1 MGQRIEELSFLY
13 GTNANYI
20 EELYA
25 RYKMDPEMVDEAWR
39 EVFEDLGDDEASIN
53 GELEP
58 SRAARRIQDLDNE
71 PEGYGFPPNGGN
83 GHAQQAY
90 GGSGGG
96 AAPAQA
102 PMWAPAPGSRES
114 VAEFAL
120 ARDSIRILMM
130 IRAYRV
136 RGHLAAN
143 LDPLGI
149 EGGRHHPELD
159 PKTYGF
165 TEEDY
170 GREFFVDGVLGF
182 QRATLQQILDAARK
196 TYCGSIGVEF
206 MHIQSPAEKYWIQR
220 KFEGTRSDAELGPE
234 EKKRVLSEIF
244 RSEGFERFLS
254 IKYPGSKRFS
264 LEGAEG
270 TIAAMETIIRTAA
283 RQGIEEIVLGMPHRG
298 RLNILTNVMGKSY
311 AQVFSEFQGESS
323 TPDAVQGS
331 GDVKYHLGTS
341 SDRQVADG
349 RSIHLSLTANPSH
362 LEAVNP
368 VVEGKVRAKQT
379 MIEDN
384 ERRRIMGILLHGDAA
399 FAGQGLVA
407 ETLGMSELR
416 GYRTGG
422 TIHIIVNNQIG
433 FTTSPRFSRSSP
445 YPSDVAKMVSAPIF
459 HVNGDDP
466 EAVVH
471 VSKLAAKFRQEFGR
485 DVVIDIFCYRRHGHN
500 EGDEPAF
507 TQPIMYRT
515 IAKHPTTRQL
525 YTERLVAEGVITPVE
540 ADRMIQDFNARLEKD
555 LEASQGYKPNKVDWL
570 EGVWSGLEVSDRSG
584 ARRGMT
590 AVPMEELK
598 TVGAAISSYPETL
611 NIHRKLKRILDQ
623 RKEMVESGQGIDW
636 ATAEALAFGTLLHER
651 ANVRLSGQ
659 DCGRG
664 TFSQRH
670 SVLVDQLNEDRY
682 IPLNHISDDQGR
694 YEVIDSM
701 LSEAGI
707 LGFEYGY
714 SLADPNTLVLWEAQ
728 FGDFANGAQVIV
740 DQFLTAGESK
750 WFRMSGLVM
759 LLPHGFEGQGPEHS
773 SGRPER
779 YLQLAAE
786 DNLQIANCT
795 SPSSYF
801 HLLRRQM
808 KRKFRKP
815 LIVMTPKSLL
825 RHKRC
830 ISAAEEFT
838 GDTQFHRSLWELDDA
853 SHGKDMKR
861 VVLCTGKVYYDLLEK
876 RDELGLKDV
885 TFIRLEQIAPFPLD
899 ALQEAVNYYP
909 KAKFVWCQEEPRN
922 MGAWNFVR
930 DKIDQA
936 LEAGELKMKQLQY
949 VGRPEAASPATG
961 FIRVHEREQDALVT
975 EALTG

>member
-1 MGQRIEELSFLY
+1 MGQRIDELSFLN

-20 EELYA
+20 AELYA
-25 RYKMDPEMVDEAWR
+25 RYREDADDVDKEWR
-39 EVFEDLGDDEASIN
+39 EVFDDLNDDAASILA
-53 GELEP
+53 ELEP
-58 SRAARRIQDLDNE
+58 ARAARRVQDFEDE
-71 PEGYGFPPNGGN
+71 PEGFGFPPRNGNGSGRSQHGYDGNGGT
-83 GHAQQAY
+83 H
-90 GGSGGG
+90 S
-96 AAPAQA
+96 APD
-102 PMWAPAPGSRES
+102 WAPAPGHRDS
-114 VAEFAL
+114 VAEYAV

-149 EGGRHHPELD
+149 EGSRHHPELD
-159 PKTYGF
+159 PKSYGF
-165 TEEDY
+165 TDADY

-182 QRATLQQILDAARK
+182 QRATLQRILDAVRK

-206 MHIQSPAEKYWIQR
+206 MHIQSPSEKSWIQR

-244 RSEGFERFLS
+244 RSEGFEKFLS

-264 LEGAEG
+264 LEGGES
-270 TIAAMETIIRTAA
+270 TIAAMETIIRTSA
-283 RQGIEEIVLGMPHRG
+283 RGGVEEIVLGMPHRG

-323 TPDAVQGS
+323 HPDAVHGS

-349 RSIHLSLTANPSH
+349 RKIHLSLTANPSH

-368 VVEGKVRAKQT
+368 VVEGKVRAKQE
-379 MIEDN
+379 MMGDE
-384 ERRRIMGILLHGDAA
+384 ERKKVMAILLHGDAA

-416 GYRTGG
+416 GHKTGG

-433 FTTSPRFSRSSP
+433 FTTNPSFSRSSR

-471 VSKLAAKFRQEFGR
+471 VAKVAAKFRQEFGR
-485 DVVIDIFCYRRHGHN
+485 DVVLDIFCYRRHGHN

-507 TQPIMYRT
+507 TQPIMYRN

-525 YTERLVAEGVITPVE
+525 YTERLISEGVITPKQ
-540 ADRMIQDFNARLEKD
+540 ADRMIQDFNAQLERD

-570 EGVWSGLEVSDRSG
+570 EGVWSGLEVSERDG

-590 AVPMEELK
+590 AVPAEELK
-598 TVGAAISSYPETL
+598 TVGHAIASYPDDV
-611 NIHRKLKRILDQ
+611 NVHRKLKRILDQ
-623 RKEMVESGQGIDW
+623 RRAMIDEGKGIDW
-636 ATAEALAFGTLLHER
+636 SMGEALAFGTLVYER

-670 SVLVDQLNEDRY
+670 SVLVDQITEERY
-682 IPLNHISDDQGR
+682 TPLNHISDDQGR

-759 LLPHGFEGQGPEHS
+759 LLPHGYEGQGPEHS

-786 DNLQIANCT
+786 DNLQVANCT
-795 SPSSYF
+795 TPSSYF

-830 ISAAEEFT
+830 VSQVEDFT
-838 GDTQFHRSLWELDDA
+838 GETQFHRTLWELDDA
-853 SHGKDMKR
+853 SHGKDMER

-876 RDELGLKDV
+876 REELGLKNV
-885 TFIRLEQIAPFPLD
+885 TFIRLEQLAPFPLD
-899 ALQEAVNYYP
+899 ALQEAVDFYP
-909 KAKFVWCQEEPRN
+909 NAKFIWCQEEPRN

-930 DKIDQA
+930 DKIEQA
-936 LEAGELKMKQLQY
+936 MEKGELKMVLPRY
-949 VGRPEAASPATG
+949 VGRDEAASPATG
-961 FIRVHEREQDALVT
+961 FIRVHEREQESLVN
-975 EALTG
+975 EALAG

>member
-1 MGQRIEELSFLY
+1 MGQRIDEHSFLY

-25 RYKMDPEMVDEAWR
+25 RYKTEPGAIDEAWS
-39 EVFEDLGDDEASIN
+39 EVFDDLADDEASILA
-53 GELEP
+53 ELA
-58 SRAARRIQDLDNE
+58 SARATRRVQALDDE
-71 PEGYGFPPNGGN
+71 PEGFGFPPNGGDGRAAS
-83 GHAQQAY
+83 GHD
-90 GGSGGG
+90 G
-96 AAPAQA
+96 ATVWERGPAP
-102 PMWAPAPGSRES
+102 PPGSRAS

-136 RGHLAAN
+136 RGHLAAD
-143 LDPLGI
+143 LDPLGLDA
-149 EGGRHHPELD
+149 RRRHPELD
-159 PKTYGF
+159 PKSYGF
-165 TEEDY
+165 TEEDH

-182 QRATLQQILDAARK
+182 QRATLRQILDAARK
-196 TYCGSIGVEF
+196 TYCGAIGVEF
-206 MHIQSPAEKYWIQR
+206 MHIQSPEEKAWIQR

-234 EKKRVLSEIF
+234 EKKRVLSEIC

-254 IKYPGSKRFS
+254 VKHPGSKRFS
-264 LEGAEG
+264 LEGAESA
-270 TIAAMETIIRTAA
+270 IAAMETVIRTAA
-283 RQGIEEIVLGMPHRG
+283 HHGVEEIVLGMPHRG
-298 RLNILTNVMGKSY
+298 RLNVLTNVMGKSY
-311 AQVFSEFQGESS
+311 AQVFSEFQGEVNH
-323 TPDAVQGS
+323 PDAVQGS

-368 VVEGKVRAKQT
+368 VVEGKVRAKQA
-379 MIEDN
+379 MRGDD
-384 ERRRIMGILLHGDAA
+384 ERKRIMGLLLHGDAA

-416 GYRTGG
+416 GYKTGG

-433 FTTSPRFSRSSP
+433 FTTSPRFSRSSR

-466 EAVVH
+466 VAVVH

-500 EGDEPAF
+500 EGDEPSF
-507 TQPIMYRT
+507 TQPLMYRT
-515 IAKHPTTRQL
+515 IAGHPTARQL
-525 YTERLVAEGVITPVE
+525 YTERLVSEGVIAPGEGDGMV
-540 ADRMIQDFNARLEKD
+540 RDFNAQLEKA

-570 EGVWSGLEVSDRSG
+570 EGVWSGLEVAERDG
-584 ARRGMT
+584 ARRGKT
-590 AVPMEELK
+590 AVSMAELK
-598 TVGAAISSYPETL
+598 EVGTAIATCPETL
-611 NIHRKLKRILDQ
+611 DIHRKLRRILDQ
-623 RKEMVESGQGIDW
+623 RRGMIESGKGIDW
-636 ATAEALAFGTLLHER
+636 ATAEALAFGMLCYER

-670 SVLVDQLNEDRY
+670 SVLVDQMTEQRY
-682 IPLNHISDDQGR
+682 VPLANISPDQGR
-694 YEVIDSM
+694 FEVIDSM
-701 LSEAGI
+701 LSEAGV

-714 SLADPNTLVLWEAQ
+714 SLADPDTLVLWEAQ

-773 SGRPER
+773 SARPER

-795 SPSSYF
+795 TPASYF
-801 HLLRRQM
+801 HILRRQM

-815 LIVMTPKSLL
+815 LIVFTPKSLL
-825 RHKRC
+825 RHRRC
-830 ISAAEEFT
+830 VSAVEDFT

-853 SHGKDMKR
+853 RRGGEMRR
-861 VVLCTGKVYYDLLEK
+861 VVLCSGKIYYDLLDK

-899 ALQEAVNYYP
+899 ALQEAVNHYP
-909 KAKFVWCQEEPRN
+909 NAQFVWCQEEPRN

-930 DKIDQA
+930 DKIEQA
-936 LEAGELKMKQLQY
+936 MEAGEIDMRLPRF

-961 FIRVHEREQDALVT
+961 FIRVHEREQDAVVLA
-975 EALTG
+975 ALAG

>member
-1 MGQRIEELSFLY
+1 MRQRIEEFSFLY

-25 RYKMDPEMVDEAWR
+25 RYRDDPDDVGKEWR
-39 EVFEDLGDDEASIN
+39 EVFDDLNDDEESILAK
-53 GELEP
+53 LEP
-58 SRAARRIQDLDNE
+58 ARAARRVQDLEDQ
-71 PEGYGFPPNGGN
+71 PEGYGIPPRNGDGRARYGYEGN
-83 GHAQQAY
+83 GKSQ
-90 GGSGGG
+90 GS
-96 AAPAQA
+96 PD
-102 PMWAPAPGSRES
+102 WAPVPGHRDS
-114 VAEFAL
+114 VAEYAV

-149 EGGRHHPELD
+149 EGSRHHPELD
-159 PKTYGF
+159 PRSYGF
-165 TEEDY
+165 TDEDFS
-170 GREFFVDGVLGF
+170 REFFVDGVLGF
-182 QRATLQQILDAARK
+182 QRATLQQILDAVRK
-196 TYCGSIGVEF
+196 TYCGTIGVEF
-206 MHIQSPAEKYWIQR
+206 MHIQSPDEKSWIQR

-234 EKKRVLSEIF
+234 EKKRVLSEIY
-244 RSEGFERFLS
+244 RSEGFEKFLS

-264 LEGAEG
+264 LEGGES
-270 TIAAMETIIRTAA
+270 TIAAMETIIRTSA
-283 RQGIEEIVLGMPHRG
+283 RGGVEEIVLGMPHRG

-311 AQVFSEFQGESS
+311 ALVFSEFQGESGH
-323 TPDAVQGS
+323 PDAVHGS

-341 SDRQVADG
+341 SDREVADG
-349 RSIHLSLTANPSH
+349 RKIHLSLTANPSH

-368 VVEGKVRAKQT
+368 VVEGKVRAKQE
-379 MIEDN
+379 MLADE
-384 ERRRIMGILLHGDAA
+384 ERKKVLAILLHGDAA

-416 GYRTGG
+416 GYKTGG

-433 FTTSPRFSRSSP
+433 FTTNPSFSRSSP

-471 VSKLAAKFRQEFGR
+471 VAKVAAKFRQEFGR

-507 TQPIMYRT
+507 TQPIMYRN
-515 IAKHPTTRQL
+515 IAKHPTTRQF
-525 YTERLVAEGVITPVE
+525 YTERLVSEGVITPKQ
-540 ADRMIQDFNARLEKD
+540 ADRMIQDFNAQLEKN

-570 EGVWSGLEVSDRSG
+570 EGVWSGLEVSERDG

-590 AVPMEELK
+590 AVPAEELR
-598 TVGAAISSYPETL
+598 TVGEAIASHPDEVDV
-611 NIHRKLKRILDQ
+611 HRKLKRILDQ
-623 RKEMVESGQGIDW
+623 RRTMIDEGEGVDW
-636 ATAEALAFGTLLHER
+636 AMGEALAFGTLCYER

-670 SVLVDQLNEDRY
+670 SVLIDQTTEERY

-694 YEVIDSM
+694 FEVIDSM

-759 LLPHGFEGQGPEHS
+759 LLPHGYEGQGPEHS
-773 SGRPER
+773 SARPER

-795 SPSSYF
+795 TPSSYF

-830 ISAAEEFT
+830 VSKLEDFT
-838 GDTQFHRSLWELDDA
+838 GETQFHRTLWELDDA
-853 SHGKDMKR
+853 SRGKDIER
-861 VVLCTGKVYYDLLEK
+861 VILCTGKVYYDLLEK
-876 RDELGLKDV
+876 RGEMGLKNV
-885 TFIRLEQIAPFPLD
+885 SFIRLEQLAPFPLD
-899 ALQEAVNYYP
+899 ALQEAVDYYP
-909 KAKFVWCQEEPRN
+909 NAQFIWCQEEPRN

-930 DKIDQA
+930 DKIEQA
-936 LEAGELKMKQLQY
+936 MESGKLKMVSPRY
-949 VGRPEAASPATG
+949 VGRAEAASPATG
-961 FIRVHEREQDALVT
+961 FIRVHEREQEALVN

>member
-1 MGQRIEELSFLY
+1 MSMGQRIDELSFLY

-25 RYKMDPEMVDEAWR
+25 RYRSDPDEVDEAWR
-39 EVFEDLGDDEASIN
+39 EVFDELADDEASIL

-58 SRAARRIQDLDNE
+58 SRAARRIQNLDDE

-83 GHAQQAY
+83 GHAQPSN
-90 GGSGGG
+90 GGNG
-96 AAPAQA
+96 AVMTQAPA
-102 PMWAPAPGSRES
+102 WAPEPVSRAS

-120 ARDSIRILMM
+120 ARDSIRLLMM

-149 EGGRHHPELD
+149 EGSRHHPELD
-159 PKTYGF
+159 PKSYGF

-170 GREFFVDGVLGF
+170 GRDFFVDGVLGF
-182 QRATLQQILDAARK
+182 QRATLKQILDAARK
-196 TYCGSIGVEF
+196 TYCGTIGVEF
-206 MHIQSPAEKYWIQR
+206 MHIQSPEEKSWIQR

-254 IKYPGSKRFS
+254 IKWPGSKRFS
-264 LEGAEG
+264 LEGGES
-270 TIAAMETIIRTAA
+270 TIAAMETIIRTSA
-283 RQGIEEIVLGMPHRG
+283 RLGVEEIVLGMPHRG

-323 TPDAVQGS
+323 HPDAVQGS

-349 RSIHLSLTANPSH
+349 RTIHLSLTANPSH

-368 VVEGKVRAKQT
+368 VVLGKVRAKQT
-379 MIEDN
+379 MMDDDD
-384 ERRRIMGILLHGDAA
+384 RDHVMGILLHGDAA

-471 VSKLAAKFRQEFGR
+471 AAKLAAKFRQEFNR
-485 DVVIDIFCYRRHGHN
+485 DVVLDIFCYRRHGHN
-500 EGDEPAF
+500 EGDEPVF
-507 TQPIMYRT
+507 TQPVMYRT

-525 YTERLVAEGVITPVE
+525 YTERLVDEGVLTPKE
-540 ADRMIQDFNARLEKD
+540 ADRIIQDFNAQLEKA
-555 LEASQGYKPNKVDWL
+555 LETSQSYKPNKVDWL
-570 EGVWSGLEVSDRSG
+570 EGVWSGLEVADRDG
-584 ARRGMT
+584 AHRGMT

-598 TVGAAISSYPETL
+598 TVGKAIASYPGDF

-623 RKEMVESGQGIDW
+623 RSKMIESGEGIDW
-636 ATAEALAFGTLLHER
+636 ATAEALAFGTLCYER
-651 ANVRLSGQ
+651 AHVRLSGQ

-670 SVLVDQLNEDRY
+670 SVLVDQITENRY
-682 IPLNHISDDQGR
+682 IPLNHISPDQGR
-694 YEVIDSM
+694 HEVIDSM

-773 SGRPER
+773 SARPER

-786 DNLQIANCT
+786 DNLQVANCT
-795 SPSSYF
+795 KPSSYF

-830 ISAAEEFT
+830 VSKAEEFT

-853 SHGKDMKR
+853 SHGKDMER
-861 VVLCTGKVYYDLLEK
+861 VVLCTGKVYYDLIEK
-876 RDELGLKDV
+876 RDELGLEKV

-909 KAKFVWCQEEPRN
+909 NAQFVWCQEEPRN

-930 DKIDQA
+930 DKIEQA
-936 LEAGELKMKQLQY
+936 LEGGELKMDLPRY

-961 FIRVHEREQDALVT
+961 FIRVHEREQEALVLS
-975 EALTG
+975 ALTG

>member
-1 MGQRIEELSFLY
+1 MGQRIEELSFLN

-20 EELYA
+20 AELYA
-25 RYKMDPEMVDEAWR
+25 RYRADADDVDKEWR
-39 EVFEDLGDDEASIN
+39 EVFDDLNDDAASILA
-53 GELEP
+53 ELEP
-58 SRAARRIQDLDNE
+58 ARAARRVQDYEDE
-71 PEGYGFPPNGGN
+71 PEGFGSPPRSGN
-83 GHAQQAY
+83 GNGRSQHGY
-90 GGSGGG
+90 DGNGTNRS
-96 AAPAQA
+96 APD
-102 PMWAPAPGSRES
+102 WAPVPGHRDS
-114 VAEFAL
+114 VAEYAV

-149 EGGRHHPELD
+149 EGSRHHPELD
-159 PKTYGF
+159 PKSYGF
-165 TEEDY
+165 TDADF

-182 QRATLQQILDAARK
+182 QRATLQQILDAVRK
-196 TYCGSIGVEF
+196 TYCGTIGVEF
-206 MHIQSPAEKYWIQR
+206 MHIQSPVEKSWIQR

-244 RSEGFERFLS
+244 RSEGFEKFLS

-264 LEGAEG
+264 LEGGES

-283 RQGIEEIVLGMPHRG
+283 RGGVEEIVLGMPHRG

-323 TPDAVQGS
+323 HPDAVHGS

-341 SDRQVADG
+341 EDRQVADG
-349 RSIHLSLTANPSH
+349 RKIHLSLTANPSH

-368 VVEGKVRAKQT
+368 VVEGKVRAKQE
-379 MIEDN
+379 MMGDE
-384 ERRRIMGILLHGDAA
+384 ERKKVLAILLHGDAA

-416 GYRTGG
+416 GHKTGG

-433 FTTSPRFSRSSP
+433 FTTNPSFSRSSP

-471 VSKLAAKFRQEFGR
+471 VAKVAAKFRQEFGR

-507 TQPIMYRT
+507 TQPIMYRN

-525 YTERLVAEGVITPVE
+525 YTERLVSEGVMTPKQ
-540 ADRMIQDFNARLEKD
+540 ADRMIQDFNGQLEKD

-570 EGVWSGLEVSDRSG
+570 EGKWSGLEVSERDG

-590 AVPMEELK
+590 AVPAEELK
-598 TVGAAISSYPETL
+598 TVGHAIASYPDDV
-611 NIHRKLKRILDQ
+611 NVHRKLKRILNQ
-623 RKEMVESGQGIDW
+623 RRAMIDDGEGIDW
-636 ATAEALAFGTLLHER
+636 AMGEALAFGTLCYER

-670 SVLVDQLNEDRY
+670 SVLVDQITEERY

-759 LLPHGFEGQGPEHS
+759 LLPHGYEGQGPEHS

-779 YLQLAAE
+779 YLQLATE
-786 DNLQIANCT
+786 DNLQVANCST
-795 SPSSYF
+795 PSSYF

-830 ISAAEEFT
+830 VSKTEDFT
-838 GDTQFHRSLWELDDA
+838 GETQFHRTLWELDDA
-853 SHGKDMKR
+853 SHGKDMER
-861 VVLCTGKVYYDLLEK
+861 VVLCTGKVYYDLLETREK
-876 RDELGLKDV
+876 LGLKNV
-885 TFIRLEQIAPFPLD
+885 TFIRLEQLAPFPLD
-899 ALQEAVNYYP
+899 ALQEAVDYYP
-909 KAKFVWCQEEPRN
+909 NAQFIWCQEEPRN

-930 DKIDQA
+930 DKIEQA
-936 LEAGELKMKQLQY
+936 MEKGALKMVLPRY
-949 VGRPEAASPATG
+949 VGRDEAASPATG
-961 FIRVHEREQDALVT
+961 FIRVHEREQEALVNA
-975 EALTG
+975 ALAG

>member
-1 MGQRIEELSFLY
+1 MAQRIDELSCLY

-20 EELYA
+20 EGLYA
-25 RYKMDPEMVDEAWR
+25 RYKTDPGTVDESWR
-39 EVFEDLGDDEASIN
+39 EVFDDLAADDASILA
-53 GELEP
+53 ELEP
-58 SRAARRIQDLDNE
+58 GRAAQRVQNLDDE
-71 PEGYGFPPNGGN
+71 PEGFGFLPDGG
-83 GHAQQAY
+83 H
-90 GGSGGG
+90 GG
-96 AAPAQA
+96 APATVMQAPA
-102 PMWAPAPGSRES
+102 WAPAPGSRES

-149 EGGRHHPELD
+149 EGSRHHPELD
-159 PKTYGF
+159 PKSYGF

-196 TYCGSIGVEF
+196 TYCGTIGVEF
-206 MHIQSPAEKYWIQR
+206 MHIQSPQEKSWIQR

-234 EKKRVLSEIF
+234 EKKRVLSEIY

-264 LEGAEG
+264 LEGGES

-283 RQGIEEIVLGMPHRG
+283 RQGVEEIVLGMPHRG
-298 RLNILTNVMGKSY
+298 RLNVLTNVMGKSY
-311 AQVFSEFQGESS
+311 AQVFSEFQGEVAH
-323 TPDAVQGS
+323 PDAVEGS

-379 MIEDN
+379 MRDDQDRKEV
-384 ERRRIMGILLHGDAA
+384 MAILLHGDAA

-471 VSKLAAKFRQEFGR
+471 VSKLAMKFRQEFGR

-507 TQPIMYRT
+507 TQPLMYRT
-515 IAKHPTTRQL
+515 IAKHPTTKQL
-525 YTERLVAEGVITPVE
+525 YTERLIAEGVITPRE
-540 ADRMIQDFNARLEKD
+540 ADQMIQDFNAHLDSD
-555 LEASQGYKPNKVDWL
+555 LEASQGYKINKVDRL
-570 EGVWSGLEVSDRSG
+570 EGVWSGLEVADRGG
-584 ARRGMT
+584 ARRGKT
-590 AVPMEELK
+590 AVPMEEFK
-598 TVGAAISSYPETL
+598 AVGKAIASYPETL
-611 NIHRKLKRILDQ
+611 NVHSKLKRILDQ
-623 RKEMVESGQGIDW
+623 RREMIESGKGIDW
-636 ATAEALAFGTLLHER
+636 ATAEALAFGTLCYER

-670 SVLVDQLNEDRY
+670 SVLVDQMTEERFV
-682 IPLNHISDDQGR
+682 PLNNISADQGR

-714 SLADPNTLVLWEAQ
+714 SLADPSALVLWEAQ

-795 SPSSYF
+795 TPSSYF
-801 HLLRRQM
+801 HILRRQM

-815 LIVMTPKSLL
+815 LIIFTPKSLL

-830 ISAAEEFT
+830 VSSADEFI

-853 SHGKDMKR
+853 SHGKDMER
-861 VVLCTGKVYYDLLEK
+861 VILCTGKVYYDLLGK
-876 RDELGLKDV
+876 RDALGLKNV
-885 TFIRLEQIAPFPLD
+885 TFIRLEQISPFPLD

-909 KAKFVWCQEEPRN
+909 NAQFIWCQEEPRN

-930 DKIDQA
+930 DKIEQA
-936 LEAGELKMKQLQY
+936 MECGELKMQLPRY

-961 FIRVHEREQDALVT
+961 YIRVHEREQDALVT
-975 EALTG
+975 AALTE